1 VISENTR
8 KIKIVY
14 LIDFLRTVQA
24 GTEKQLAFLL
34 ENLPRA
40 GYDVNLIS
48 LQDSPFLTNDAHSLF
63 PSINIVT
70 LKASADISKSPGAI
84 VRLYSLLRRLKP
96 DIIHTFFTTA
106 NTLGILAAR
115 MAGFKHCISSRRD
128 MGFNISNLDLCLLR
142 LANRFTSRIMVNSE
156 NVKQYVIDHEH
167 VNPNH
172 VEVVYNAI
180 SIGDG
185 IANIERTGIEQPIIG
200 IVANLNR
207 PVKRVELFI
216 KAAALIKCSHKG
228 ARFCIIG
235 DGHLRRGFERLTA
248 DLGLGSSVT
257 FLGRRDDV
265 QRQLQNMT
273 VGVLCSDS
281 EGLSNAIMEYMVAS
295 LPVVATDVGGN
306 RELVRHG
313 KTGILVPPNNENA
326 IASAVM
332 DLLDD
337 PNKCAD
343 MGRAGREFIKSN
355 FSAEKMQKETCNVYE
370 AVREGGDMI
379 NRTR

>member
-1 VISENTR
+1 
-8 KIKIVY
+8 VY

-34 ENLPRA
+34 GNLPRA

-48 LQDSPFLTNDAHSLF
+48 LQDSPFLKNDADNLF
-63 PSINIVT
+63 PSISIVT
-70 LKASADISKSPGAI
+70 LKASSDISKTPGAI
-84 VRLYSLLRRLKP
+84 IRLYSQLRRLKP

-115 MAGFKHCISSRRD
+115 IAGCKHCISSRRD
-128 MGFNISNLDLCLLR
+128 MGFNISNVDLCLLR

-156 NVKQYVIDHEH
+156 NVKLHVIDHEH

-185 IANIERTGIEQPIIG
+185 IANIERTGIEQPMIG

-216 KAAALIKCSHKG
+216 KAAALIKGSHKG

-235 DGHLRRGFERLTA
+235 DGHLRRGLEQLA
-248 DLGLGSSVT
+248 SDLGLGSSVA

-313 KTGILVPPNNENA
+313 KTGILVPPDNENA
-326 IASAVM
+326 LASAVM

-343 MGRAGREFIKSN
+343 LGRAGREFIKSN
-355 FSAEKMQKETCNVYE
+355 FSAEKMQKETCSVYE
-370 AVREGGDMI
+370 AILEGGDMI